1 MNKVLLRFA
10 ALAAMV
16 LASGP
21 TWAQDAPEGE
31 APAEEASPDA
41 PAADG
46 ATETEEV
53 SDATATQAERALERD
68 LALFWGN
75 RREIKVVQK
84 RLVEKDGRFE
94 LMPYVSIIPND
105 EFILYYPLGLRVGY
119 HFSEA
124 FSVEASYAYAVQ
136 QETKLATFLE
146 GEGIGLKRADIQE
159 KISMFYNAN
168 ILWAPFYG
176 KLSFLGYKLTH
187 FETYI
192 GLGFGLFNTTEFPA
206 DNPNGNAKN
215 KLSGNTIVGFRW
227 FINDTLNLR
236 TEYRQYFFQ
245 KFQGGVSIPAEI
257 SLGLGITL

>member
-10 ALAAMV
+10 ALVAVVAV
-16 LASGP
+16 CGP
-21 TWAQDAPEGE
+21 AWAQDAPQEAPE
-31 APAEEASPDA
+31 APAAEAGGGDA
-41 PAADG
+41 AA
-46 ATETEEV
+46 EV
-53 SDATATQAERALERD
+53 SDATATRAEQELEQD

-94 LMPYVSIIPND
+94 LVPYVSIIPND
-105 EFILYYPLGLRVGY
+105 EFIVYYPTGLRVGY

-124 FSVEASYAYAVQ
+124 FAVELSYAYALQ
-136 QETKLATFLE
+136 QDTQLATFLE
-146 GEGIGLKRADIQE
+146 DVGLKRAEIQE

-168 ILWAPFYG
+168 ILWAPLYG

-192 GLGFGLFNTTEFPA
+192 GLGFGLFHTTEYPA
-206 DNPNGNAKN
+206 ENPDGNPKN
-215 KLSGNTIVGFRW
+215 KLSGNAILGFRW
-227 FINDTLNLR
+227 FLSDMFSVR

-245 KFQGGVSIPAEI
+245 KFQGGVSIPAEL
-257 SLGLGITL
+257 SLGFGITL

>member
-1 MNKVLLRFA
+1 MNKVLLRVA
-10 ALAAMV
+10 AVVAMV
-16 LASGP
+16 VVSGP
-21 TWAQDAPEGE
+21 TWAQDAPEETG
-31 APAEEASPDA
+31 EEAA
-41 PAADG
+41 PTEAGEEAA
-46 ATETEEV
+46 APTEV
-53 SDATATQAERALERD
+53 SDATASKAERALEQD
-68 LALFWGN
+68 MALFWGN

-94 LMPYVSIIPND
+94 LMPFASIIPND
-105 EFILYYPLGLRVGY
+105 EFIVYYPVGMRIAY

-124 FSVEASYAYAVQ
+124 FAVEASYAYALQ
-136 QETKLATFLE
+136 QETQLATFLE

-168 ILWAPFYG
+168 ILWAPLYG
-176 KLSFLGYKLTH
+176 KLSLLGYKLTH

-206 DNPNGNAKN
+206 ENPNGNAKN
-215 KLSGNTIVGFRW
+215 KLSGNAILGFRW
-227 FINDTLNLR
+227 FINDTVNIR

-245 KFQGGVSIPAEI
+245 KFQGGVSIPAEL

>member
-10 ALAAMV
+10 AVVAMV
-16 LASGP
+16 VVSGP
-21 TWAQDAPEGE
+21 AWAQDAPEE
-31 APAEEASPDA
+31 TAESPAAEEAA
-41 PAADG
+41 PSEGSA
-46 ATETEEV
+46 EV
-53 SDATATQAERALERD
+53 SDANASKAERALEQD
-68 LALFWGN
+68 MALFWGN

-94 LMPYVSIIPND
+94 LMPYASVIPND
-105 EFILYYPLGLRVGY
+105 EFIVYYPLGLRIGY

-124 FSVEASYAYAVQ
+124 FSVEASYAFALQ
-136 QETKLATFLE
+136 QETQLATFLE

-159 KISMFYNAN
+159 KISMYYNAN
-168 ILWAPFYG
+168 ILWAPLYG
-176 KLSFLGYKLTH
+176 KLSLLGYKLTH

-206 DNPNGNAKN
+206 DNPDGNAKN
-215 KLSGNTIVGFRW
+215 KLSGNAILGFRW
-227 FINDTLNLR
+227 FINDTLNVR

-245 KFQGGVSIPAEI
+245 KFQGGVSIPVEL

>member
-10 ALAAMV
+10 AVVAMV
-16 LASGP
+16 VVSGP
-21 TWAQDAPEGE
+21 TWAQDAPEE
-31 APAEEASPDA
+31 TAEEAAPTEAGEEEAAA
-41 PAADG
+41 PA
-46 ATETEEV
+46 EV
-53 SDATATQAERALERD
+53 SDATASKAERALEQD
-68 LALFWGN
+68 MALFWGN

-94 LMPYVSIIPND
+94 LMPFASIIPND
-105 EFILYYPLGLRVGY
+105 EFIVYYPVGMRIAY

-124 FSVEASYAYAVQ
+124 FAVEASYAYALQ
-136 QETKLATFLE
+136 QETQLATFLE

-168 ILWAPFYG
+168 ILWAPLYG
-176 KLSFLGYKLTH
+176 KLSLLGYKLTH

-206 DNPNGNAKN
+206 ENPNGNAKN
-215 KLSGNTIVGFRW
+215 KLSGNAILGFRW
-227 FINDTLNLR
+227 FINDTVNIR

-245 KFQGGVSIPAEI
+245 KFQGGVSIPAEL

>member
-10 ALAAMV
+10 AVVAMV
-16 LASGP
+16 VVSGP
-21 TWAQDAPEGE
+21 AWAQDAPEETAEPPAAEGAE
-31 APAEEASPDA
+31 APAEAA
-41 PAADG
+41 PA
-46 ATETEEV
+46 EV
-53 SDATATQAERALERD
+53 SDATASKAERALEQD
-68 LALFWGN
+68 MALFWGN

-94 LMPYVSIIPND
+94 LMPYVSVIPND
-105 EFILYYPLGLRVGY
+105 EFIIYYPVGLRVGY

-124 FSVEASYAYAVQ
+124 FSVEASYAYALQ
-136 QETKLATFLE
+136 QETQLAGFLE

-168 ILWAPFYG
+168 ILWAPLYG
-176 KLSFLGYKLTH
+176 KLSLLGYKLTH
-187 FETYI
+187 FETYV

-206 DNPNGNAKN
+206 DNPDGNAKN
-215 KLSGNTIVGFRW
+215 KLSGNAILGFRW
-227 FINDTLNLR
+227 FINDTLNVR

-245 KFQGGVSIPAEI
+245 KFQGGVSIPVEL